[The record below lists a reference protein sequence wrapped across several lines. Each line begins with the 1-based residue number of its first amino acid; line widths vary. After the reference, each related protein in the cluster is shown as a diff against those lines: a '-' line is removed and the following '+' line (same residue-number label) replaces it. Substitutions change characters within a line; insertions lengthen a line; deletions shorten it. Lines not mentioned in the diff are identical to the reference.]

1 MADPSSSW
9 FVYDHT
15 VDGLFFKALRERI
28 TPPVAAKLKD
38 LGIDLDG
45 KPKSVPH
52 AQWIQ
57 ALQVAATLFE
67 GTEDERYR
75 ALGRSVLLR
84 YEDTVMGKAVVA
96 VMRLMGPRRILARIN
111 TSLRSGN
118 NYIHATLAPTGPTT
132 WEGSI
137 NECNGYPQYIVG
149 VIEQGLIIAGAKE
162 VNITVSDFDGHAA
175 KFSITWG

>member
-15 VDGLFFKALRERI
+15 VEGLFFKALRERI

-45 KPKSVPH
+45 KPRSVPH

-67 GTEDERYR
+67 GTEDERFR

-96 VMRLMGPRRILARIN
+96 VMRLMGPRRILGRIN

-132 WEGSI
+132 WEGTI

-162 VNITVSDFDGHAA
+162 VNIEVSGFDGHAA
-175 KFSITWG
+175 KFRITWG